1 LKNKKIKKME
11 KIDFSPYAEIFW
23 LEDINAIR
31 VKWTKMYLSLDK
43 FKASTDAVLEIITK
57 TKSCIWI
64 VDQFDSKGA
73 FNKEVLDFITNELV
87 ATAVGEYGVKYVLTV
102 MPSQSGMS
110 LLSAKRWMGEVQKMD
125 AFTMGNFGT
134 LESCTDWI
142 RANA

>member
-1 LKNKKIKKME
+1 MKE
-11 KIDFSPYAEIFW
+11 TDFSSYAEIFW

-31 VKWTKMYLSLDK
+31 VKWSRMFLSLDK
-43 FKASTDAVLEIITK
+43 FKACTDAVLEKIGE

-64 VDQFDSKGA
+64 VDQHDSKGA

-87 ATAVGEYGVKYVLTV
+87 AVAVGEYGVKFVLTV
-102 MPSQSGMS
+102 MPNQAGMS
-110 LLSAKRWMGEVQKMD
+110 SLSAKRWMGEVQKLD
-125 AFTMGNFGT
+125 ALTLGNFGS